1 MHMTMHVTPGH
12 SIKRADAVSLW
23 LFMAAGAAIA
33 VWVTWSAVARI
44 IEVLPNRDVA
54 VLAPFAGTQAE
65 APIGPGGAPVTVELE
80 QAVLTVPELPIAS
93 VWAIVIQQVVVVV
106 AVVTVATALI
116 WLSRNVARGATF
128 SRTNTALVATA
139 GIVGLLGYFA
149 VPFFGNMASNGGFA
163 VLSERTFNNVIMA
176 LDPFSFVLAAFVVA
190 LMSTVF
196 AIGERLQRDTEGL
209 V

>member
-1 MHMTMHVTPGH
+1 MQTTRTTLEH
-12 SIKRADAVSLW
+12 SIKRADAAALW
-23 LFMAAGAAIA
+23 AFIVAGAAIA
-33 VWVTWSAVARI
+33 AWVAWTAVDRI

-54 VLAPFAGTQAE
+54 VLAPFAGTPAE
-65 APIGPGGAPVTVELE
+65 APIGPDGAPVRVELE

-93 VWAIVIQQVVVVV
+93 VWAIVIQQVVLVVTVV
-106 AVVTVATALI
+106 AVVSALI
-116 WLSRNVARGATF
+116 WLSRNVARGVVF
-128 SRTNTALVATA
+128 SRTNTVLVATA
-139 GIVGLLGYFA
+139 GFVGLLGYFA

-163 VLSERTFNNVIMA
+163 VLSERTFDNVIMT
-176 LDPFSFVLAAFVVA
+176 LEPFSLVLAAFVVA

>member
-1 MHMTMHVTPGH
+1 MQTTHMTPTR

-33 VWVTWSAVARI
+33 VWVTWTAIARI

-54 VLAPFAGTQAE
+54 VLAPFAGTPAE
-65 APIGPGGAPVTVELE
+65 APIGADGAPVTVELE

-93 VWAIVIQQVVVVV
+93 IWAIVIQQVVLVLAVV
-106 AVVTVATALI
+106 AVVTALI
-116 WLSRNVARGATF
+116 WLSRNVARGVVF
-128 SRTNTALVATA
+128 CRTNTVLVSTA
-139 GIVGLLGYFA
+139 GMVGLLGYFA

-163 VLSERTFNNVIMA
+163 VLSDHTFNNVIMT
-176 LDPFSFVLAAFVVA
+176 LDPFALVLAAFVVA

>member
-1 MHMTMHVTPGH
+1 MQTTRVTPEH

-23 LFMAAGAAIA
+23 VFMAAGVAIA

-54 VLAPFAGTQAE
+54 VLAPFAGTPAD
-65 APIGPGGAPVTVELE
+65 APIGPGGAPVAVALE
-80 QAVLTVPELPIAS
+80 QAVLTVSELPIAS
-93 VWAIVIQQVVVVV
+93 VWAIVIQQVALVV
-106 AVVTVATALI
+106 AVVTVVIALI
-116 WLSRNVARGATF
+116 WLSRNVSRGVVF
-128 SRTNTALVATA
+128 SRTNTVLVATA
-139 GIVGLLGYFA
+139 GLVGLLGYFA
-149 VPFFGNMASNGGFA
+149 VPFFGNMASNGAFA
-163 VLSERTFNNVIMA
+163 VLSERTFDNVIMTVE
-176 LDPFSFVLAAFVVA
+176 PFSLVLAAFVVA